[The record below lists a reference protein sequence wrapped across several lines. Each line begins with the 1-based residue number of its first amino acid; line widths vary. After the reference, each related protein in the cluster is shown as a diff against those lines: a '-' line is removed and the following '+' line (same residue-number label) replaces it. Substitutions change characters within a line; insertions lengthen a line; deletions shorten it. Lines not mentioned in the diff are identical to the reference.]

1 MSRTVTRKRSPHSPN
16 GDVVVLCSYCGV
28 LWYRSQLV
36 RDGAGNLA
44 CSDDAAGMDI
54 VTLSLGNAAEASHRK
69 LGRYRQEIDGTFDT
83 KNKVPYPGFVSPD
96 GHKGT
101 F

>member
-1 MSRTVTRKRSPHSPN
+1 MRTIGRKRSPASPN
-16 GDVVVLCSYCGV
+16 GDVLCLCSYCGV

-44 CSDDAAGMDI
+44 CPDDSSGLDTVSA
-54 VTLSLGNAAEASHRK
+54 SLGNAAAASNRQ
-69 LGRYRQEIDGTFDT
+69 LGRYRQEVDGTFDS
-83 KNKVPYPGFVSPD
+83 KNTVPYPGFVSPD